1 MSPSTDSFEEIESA
15 VVRFAGD
22 SGDGMQTVGER
33 FTDSSAFAGN
43 DIATL
48 PDFPAEIRAPAGT
61 LAGVSGFQL
70 QFGSRKILT
79 PGDEPDALVAMNP
92 AALKANIDDL
102 PEGGMLVVN
111 IDSFKKMNLAKAGY
125 EISPLEDEEFRKKY
139 HLVELDLTSL
149 TKEALK
155 DSPLK
160 PSDKARCKNFFAL
173 GFMYYVYGRPLEPT
187 LKFFS
192 DKWGKK
198 LPELSEANSTALK
211 AGFNLGDTMETARNR
226 YQVSKAPV
234 QAGVYR
240 KISGNEAL
248 VYGLVAGAKQANR
261 ELLYA
266 GYPITP
272 ASPILEGL
280 SALKKFGV
288 KTLQAEDE
296 IAAMGMAIG
305 ASFAGDLSV
314 VATSGPGMCLKS
326 EFIGLASITELPVV
340 IVDVQRG
347 GPSTGLPTKTEQ
359 SDLLQS
365 LYARHGDCPLPVLAA
380 HSPSDCFDCAMEA
393 SRIALTYMTPVIL
406 LSDLYVANG
415 AEPWKIPNVSELPT
429 IDTKFADPNEEL
441 VVYKRNP
448 ETLARTQAIPGQA
461 GLEHRIGGLEKSED
475 GGVSYDPENHEKM
488 THLRA
493 EKVNGIANSYDPL
506 TVQGEKEGDLLVIGW
521 GGTYGAISSATKV
534 LQDEGFSVSS
544 IHLRHL
550 NPLPNEL
557 ESLLCSFKKVIVPE
571 LNLGQLSTILKA
583 KYVKDVISYNKV
595 QGKPFKVTEL
605 REEFVKHLSN
615 N

>member
-1 MSPSTDSFEEIESA
+1 M
-15 VVRFAGD
+15 
-22 SGDGMQTVGER
+22 
-33 FTDSSAFAGN
+33 
-43 DIATL
+43 
-48 PDFPAEIRAPAGT
+48 
-61 LAGVSGFQL
+61 
-70 QFGSRKILT
+70 
-79 PGDEPDALVAMNP
+79 
-92 AALKANIDDL
+92 
-102 PEGGMLVVN
+102 
-111 IDSFKKMNLAKAGY
+111 
-125 EISPLEDEEFRKKY
+125 
-139 HLVELDLTSL
+139 
-149 TKEALK
+149 
-155 DSPLK
+155 
-160 PSDKARCKNFFAL
+160 
-173 GFMYYVYGRPLEPT
+173 
-187 LKFFS
+187 
-192 DKWGKK
+192 
-198 LPELSEANSTALK
+198 
-211 AGFNLGDTMETARNR
+211 
-226 YQVSKAPV
+226 
-234 QAGVYR
+234 
-240 KISGNEAL
+240 
-248 VYGLVAGAKQANR
+248 
-261 ELLYA
+261 
-266 GYPITP
+266 
-272 ASPILEGL
+272 EGL

-441 VVYKRNP
+441 VVYKRDP

-506 TVQGEKEGDLLVIGW
+506 AVQGEKEGDLLVIGW

-544 IHLRHL
+544 VHLRHL

-583 KYVKDVISYNKV
+583 KYVKDIISYNKV